1 MQTQRQR
8 ECVLIMG
15 PVIVTLGE
23 EEAAQSAAGGCSTE
37 TICLLSALPQG
48 KEDRGKEDG
57 SLCLYNT
64 EVSLVLVIRGLQH
77 SPLFLVTLEANLGLF
92 IGLNRLC

>member
-1 MQTQRQR
+1 
-8 ECVLIMG
+8 MG
-15 PVIVTLGE
+15 RAILMLGE
-23 EEAAQSAAGGCSTE
+23 GERARAAAGGCSTE

-64 EVSLVLVIRGLQH
+64 EVSLVLVICGLQH
-77 SPLFLVTLEANLGLF
+77 SPLFLVTLEANHVLF
-92 IGLNRLC
+92 IGLNHLC